1 MIRRLRSEGLPM
13 SDYNNLLA
21 SAPSPRRLR
30 LVGLMALVVVV
41 AVVVLGVA
49 TRISDARQLKT
60 WTDAQS
66 VPTVNVV
73 SPESS
78 KAGAPLELPGRIEAY
93 ARAPIYA
100 RIAGYLKSWNVDIGT
115 PVKAGQ
121 LLATIETPDLDQQL
135 LQAKADLASAQANEA
150 LASTTAKRW
159 QSMLQS
165 DSVSR
170 QEVDEKT
177 GDFTAKQALANA
189 ARANVERIN
198 AMKNYTRI
206 VAPFDGVVTARN
218 TDIGALINAGSGG
231 NGEALFVVSDVRKL
245 RVYVQVPQSY
255 VPSIAAG
262 AVATLRV
269 PEYPG
274 RTFSAKVES
283 SAQAV
288 NAASGSTLV
297 QLAVDNAD
305 GKLMPGS
312 FANVRFDVVAD
323 RSALRVP
330 ASALVFDDNGT
341 RLATVGA
348 DGRVTFK
355 TITILH
361 DYGKSV
367 EVASGIGAGDR
378 VIDSP
383 PDGLVDGDHV
393 QIAASDA
400 PATTPGQSHA
410 KA

>member
-1 MIRRLRSEGLPM
+1 
-13 SDYNNLLA
+13 
-21 SAPSPRRLR
+21 
-30 LVGLMALVVVV
+30 
-41 AVVVLGVA
+41 
-49 TRISDARQLKT
+49 
-60 WTDAQS
+60 
-66 VPTVNVV
+66 
-73 SPESS
+73 
-78 KAGAPLELPGRIEAY
+78 
-93 ARAPIYA
+93 
-100 RIAGYLKSWNVDIGT
+100 
-115 PVKAGQ
+115 VKAGQ

-135 LQAKADLASAQANEA
+135 LQARADLASAQANES

-159 QSMLQS
+159 QSMLKS
-165 DSVSR
+165 DSVSK

-177 GDFTAKQALANA
+177 GDFTAKQAMANA

-206 VAPFDGVVTARN
+206 VAPFDGTVTARN
-218 TDIGALINAGSGG
+218 TDVGALINAGSGG
-231 NGEALFVVSDVRKL
+231 NGQALFEVSDVRKL

-255 VPSIAAG
+255 VPSIPTG
-262 AVATLRV
+262 ATSTLTV

-288 NAASGSTLV
+288 TAASGSTLV

-312 FANVRFDVVAD
+312 FANVRFDIAAD
-323 RSALRVP
+323 KAALRVP

-341 RLATVGA
+341 RLATIGV
-348 DGRVTFK
+348 DDRVKFK

-367 EVASGIGAGDR
+367 EIASGIASGDR

-383 PDGLVDGDHV
+383 PDGLTDGDHV
-393 QIAASDA
+393 RIAPSDA
-400 PATTPGQSHA
+400 SSNAPAKDHA

>member
-1 MIRRLRSEGLPM
+1 MIRRLSLEGLPM
-13 SDYNNLLA
+13 SDNNLIS

-30 LVGLMALVVVV
+30 LAGMIAVLVIIV
-41 AVVVLGVA
+41 VVVLGIA
-49 TRISDARQLKT
+49 TRISDAHQLKT

-66 VPTVNVV
+66 VPTVNII
-73 SPESS
+73 SPEGS
-78 KAGAPLELPGRIEAY
+78 ATGAPLELPGRIEAY

-100 RIAGYLKSWNVDIGT
+100 RIDGYLKSWNVDIGT
-115 PVKAGQ
+115 QVKAGQ

-135 LQAKADLASAQANEA
+135 LQARADFASAQANEA
-150 LASTTAKRW
+150 LASTTARRW

-165 DSVSR
+165 DSVSK

-206 VAPFDGVVTARN
+206 VAPFDGVVTARS

-255 VPSIAAG
+255 VPSIPTG
-262 AVATLRV
+262 ATATLSV

-288 NAASGSTLV
+288 SAASGSTLV

-312 FANVRFDVVAD
+312 FASVRFDIAAD
-323 RSALRVP
+323 KAALRVP

-341 RLATVGA
+341 RLATIGA
-348 DGRVTFK
+348 DDRVKFK
-355 TITILH
+355 AITILH
-361 DYGKSV
+361 DYGKNV
-367 EVASGIGAGDR
+367 EIASGIVAGDR

-383 PDGLVDGDHV
+383 PDGLADGDHV
-393 QIAASDA
+393 QIAPTDA
-400 PATTPGQSHA
+400 PANAPANAHA